1 MNFNAGRILL
11 GTFKQ
16 HITRLNSTTKKYN
29 VTGSRD
35 ANSICITPVDN
46 QEYEVKISI
55 YGHVDTGVMFLRLGF
70 IRTPK
75 IACADTFSFKTDFK
89 QDELAELL
97 DTVDRIFAGELTGTN
112 SLDKLLN
119 ECYSKNITVA

>member
-1 MNFNAGRILL
+1 MSFPADLRILL
-11 GTFKQ
+11 KILKQ
-16 HITRLNSTTKKYN
+16 HITWINSTTKKYN
-29 VTGSRD
+29 VSECRD
-35 ANSICITPVDN
+35 VNAVCITPVDN
-46 QEYEVKISI
+46 QEYEVKI
-55 YGHVDTGVMFLRLGF
+55 GVEQADTNVMFLRLGF

-75 IACADTFSFKTDFK
+75 IDCADTFSFKTAFR

-112 SLDKLLN
+112 SLDKLVN